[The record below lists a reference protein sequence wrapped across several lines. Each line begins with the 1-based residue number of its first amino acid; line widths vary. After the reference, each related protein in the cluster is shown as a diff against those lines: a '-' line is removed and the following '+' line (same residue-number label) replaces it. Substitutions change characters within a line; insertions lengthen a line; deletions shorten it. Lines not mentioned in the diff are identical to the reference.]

1 MNKLETYIIEI
12 VIENK
17 PAAKDPEGATI
28 QRDLLNRGGYTQV
41 ISVRT
46 GKFIRVKVESES
58 EKAAEELTLKF
69 CNDLRIYNPVV
80 HTIRIE
86 VKGIEK

>member
-1 MNKLETYIIEI
+1 MDTYIVEI

-28 QRDLLNRGGYTQV
+28 QRDLLNRGGFTQV
-41 ISVRT
+41 TSVRT
-46 GKFIRVKVESES
+46 GKYIRVKVEADSS
-58 EKAAEELTLKF
+58 KAAEELVFKF

-80 HTIRIE
+80 HTIRID
-86 VKGIEK
+86 VKGKE

>member
-1 MNKLETYIIEI
+1 METYIIEI

-28 QRDLLNRGGYTQV
+28 QRDLINRGGYTQV
-41 ISVRT
+41 TSVRT
-46 GKFIRVKVESES
+46 GKFIRVKIEAKN
-58 EKAAEELTLKF
+58 EKAAEELTLNF

-86 VKGIEK
+86 VKGTEK